1 MTISNC
7 SGHAKDEIRSKYK
20 CFIEFPPNNT
30 HHPDYKFIGLLKKS
44 DLSKNITMLSTTTID
59 TETIIQDTTSRA
71 ILSGTPYVITKQFPW
86 KLHEMLDL
94 VEQRGEE
101 EIVSWLPGDH
111 AFRVHKVD
119 IFVKNIMKTSFNQT
133 KYKSFQ
139 RQLNLW
145 GFKRNTKEC
154 LEKGAYYHPLFI
166 RGRRD
171 LCKELER
178 KRTRGEKTTTSNGPS
193 DAVKHTLAPLPK
205 AELEP
210 RPDGSPS
217 HETRLF
223 QQQFQQQFQQA
234 NSANSL
240 MNTTD
245 ILNQLRQEPA
255 PTLPSANLLLERALN
270 AYKERAT
277 MEKLLLVQ
285 AIQEQERSSKSIIIA
300 AALISKA
307 NGHR

>member
-1 MTISNC
+1 M
-7 SGHAKDEIRSKYK
+7 
-20 CFIEFPPNNT
+20 
-30 HHPDYKFIGLLKKS
+30 
-44 DLSKNITMLSTTTID
+44 NITMLSKTTID
-59 TETIIQDTTSRA
+59 AETSIQDTTSRA

-111 AFRVHKVD
+111 AFRVHNVD

-178 KRTRGEKTTTSNGPS
+178 KRTKVEKATVSNGPS
-193 DAVKHTLAPLPK
+193 DAVKHTLWPSPK
-205 AELEP
+205 AKLEP

-217 HETRLF
+217 HETRLV
-223 QQQFQQQFQQA
+223 QQLQEA
-234 NSANSL
+234 NGANSL
-240 MNTTD
+240 MNTTN
-245 ILNQLRQEPA
+245 ILNQLRQELA
-255 PTLPSANLLLERALN
+255 PTQPSANLLLVRALN

-285 AIQEQERSSKSIIIA
+285 AIQEQERSSKSILIV